1 MTSQSAYR
9 LRRHFD
15 AQGFRLAWDAA
26 LDYAIRRLSDAVYA
40 RAIHGVAV
48 PHYYKGEVVG
58 EHRRY
63 DERLAMFL
71 LRYRDPARYAKGWDK
86 IEPVDGHEELFAV
99 RLARLMLHLESGTP
113 ICPFPCR
120 RRANPTTT
128 RTTSTPR
135 RAVTFVTF
143 RRPPTALAFARD
155 HARLA
160 APRSRRLA
168 MGLLDGLLGQ
178 VAGNVDIQNLAAKV
192 GSIRIV
198 TGRLERSD
206 GRPLP
211 EPPARGVRMPLKRQN
226 EVDREYAV
234 PSPADFPT
242 FLNHAPSNKALGEA
256 CEILARKLK
265 EARS

>member
-1 MTSQSAYR
+1 MDMSNPPAPPLDFDTVPVRDRHDGWTPERQHAFIAALAESGCVAEACKTVGMTSQSAYR

-99 RLARLMLHLESGTP
+99 RLARLMLHLESGNPDLP
-113 ICPFPCR
+113 IPVP
-120 RRANPTTT
+120 P
-128 RTTSTPR
+128 PR
-135 RAVTFVTF
+135 
-143 RRPPTALAFARD
+143 
-155 HARLA
+155 
-160 APRSRRLA
+160 
-168 MGLLDGLLGQ
+168 
-178 VAGNVDIQNLAAKV
+178 
-192 GSIRIV
+192 
-198 TGRLERSD
+198 
-206 GRPLP
+206 
-211 EPPARGVRMPLKRQN
+211 EPDDD
-226 EVDREYAV
+226 EDY
-234 PSPADFPT
+234 
-242 FLNHAPSNKALGEA
+242 
-256 CEILARKLK
+256 
-265 EARS
+265 